1 MDCGAGARARRAAAS
16 YAPETYSPR
25 GASLARAHARPR
37 GLAVRQLGHGHEGV
51 VWLVRDDA
59 GGESA
64 VKLVRR
70 GFTSFYAAAVA
81 DEVATLQRLSAGGG
95 HVHVTPA
102 SALWLSPSH
111 LAIQMAFAPGGTLER
126 YVARHG
132 RHLGAGAPAKALP
145 GAEAAYFAHQLLSAL
160 AFCHS
165 RRIVFRDVKPEN
177 CVLDGASPPR
187 LALCDFGV
195 SRAFSKKA
203 PKLSMHTIAG
213 TPGFIAPQV
222 LNQMFVRGA
231 SAGYDGRAADVWSA
245 GAVLCQ
251 LLTGQLPY
259 GFEEELECTLDARAA
274 LHRVWA
280 AARAA
285 PVRGFVSD
293 AAHLDDMTLGAL
305 EAMMACDEAERPS
318 AKGCLELPWFGVM
331 KARMPPP
338 FRAALDAAA
347 AEQARVEEAHAADPP
362 RRLGAHKTAPG
373 EWRDDRMRAFV
384 GRAAKAAPG
393 EPVDRMTLLQEVGES
408 VPSPNGSD
416 FAVSGRISTGDLSG
430 RVSAAGSS
438 PVAAAP
444 ASCDGSP

>member
-1 MDCGAGARARRAAAS
+1 MR
-16 YAPETYSPR
+16 
-25 GASLARAHARPR
+25 H
-37 GLAVRQLGHGHEGV
+37 LGQGHEGV
-51 VWLVRDDA
+51 VWLVRDEA
-59 GGESA
+59 GTESA
-64 VKLVRR
+64 VKVVRR
-70 GFTSFYAAAVA
+70 GFTTFYASAVA

-102 SALWLSPSH
+102 SALWLSRSH

-132 RHLGAGAPAKALP
+132 RHLGAGAPAKALH
-145 GAEAAYFAHQLLSAL
+145 GAEAAYFMRQLLSAL

-177 CVLDGASPPR
+177 CVLDGAKPPR

-195 SRAFSKKA
+195 SRAFSKKG

-259 GFEEELECTLDARAA
+259 GFEEELESTLDARVA

-285 PVRGFVSD
+285 PVRDFVPD
-293 AAHLDDMTLGAL
+293 AAHLGSEALAAL
-305 EAMMACDEAERPS
+305 EAMMACDETERPS
-318 AKGCLELPWFGVM
+318 AASCLDLPWFAAM
-331 KARMPPP
+331 FARMSPAL
-338 FRAALDAAA
+338 RAALEKAD
-347 AEQARVEEAHAADPP
+347 AEQVAVEAAHAADPP

-384 GRAAKAAPG
+384 ARAAQAAPG
-393 EPVDRMTLLQEVGES
+393 EGVDFMSLLLGEGEVTR
-408 VPSPNGSD
+408 SPASSMREPRGALQRTGSGP
-416 FAVSGRISTGDLSG
+416 SGRLSMG
-430 RVSAAGSS
+430 ERSPAGSAHAS
-438 PVAAAP
+438 PKASSTPP
-444 ASCDGSP
+444 AEAEALTTLA

>member
-1 MDCGAGARARRAAAS
+1 M
-16 YAPETYSPR
+16 
-25 GASLARAHARPR
+25 
-37 GLAVRQLGHGHEGV
+37 RQLGQGHEGV

-59 GGESA
+59 GTESA

-70 GFTSFYAAAVA
+70 GFTTFYASAVA

-111 LAIQMAFAPGGTLER
+111 LAIQMSFAPGGTLDR
-126 YVARHG
+126 YVSRHG

-145 GAEAAYFAHQLLSAL
+145 SAEAAYFMRQLLSAL

-203 PKLSMHTIAG
+203 SRLSMHTIAG

-285 PVRGFVSD
+285 PVREFVPD
-293 AAHLDDMTLGAL
+293 AAHLDDVALAAL
-305 EAMMACDEAERPS
+305 EAMMACDETERPT
-318 AKGCLELPWFGVM
+318 AAACLDLPWFAATE
-331 KARMPPP
+331 ARMAPP
-338 FRAALDAAA
+338 FTAALAAAA
-347 AEQARVEEAHAADPP
+347 AEQAAVEAAHAADPP

-384 GRAAKAAPG
+384 ARAAKAGPG
-393 EPVDRMTLLQEVGES
+393 EAVECLSLVIEPGAGGSTARSPTGSMRQSLDGRLSSTDLRGEL
-408 VPSPNGSD
+408 SPE
-416 FAVSGRISTGDLSG
+416 A
-430 RVSAAGSS
+430 S
-438 PVAAAP
+438 PA
-444 ASCDGSP
+444 